1 MLVNLL
7 ALLLCLTFTV
17 QADDTELFV
26 KILPGESKPNVLL
39 LIDTSLSMNAIAG
52 NRKTV
57 CETKKILGFI
67 PAGQRCYD
75 VGTTRM
81 QIVKNAVL
89 KFLDEAEDV
98 NISLM
103 RFNDESWLEKKCV
116 KSLGFLGCLQYAYI
130 KRWRSDGGRV
140 VVASEDIATA
150 RTPTMLSFWFDF
162 VPGGYT
168 PLSET
173 LYEAGR
179 YFRGA
184 KPYWGSSGTA
194 SARINGYY
202 KSPITHSCQK
212 NSIVIFT
219 DGEPYDD
226 TDANGT
232 IRDYISGLTLPP
244 GLDSNCSGQGG
255 CLEELAWYLAN
266 SDQDDST
273 YGKQTVNTY
282 TIGGFGAD
290 PGYLI
295 NTARFGGGHYYDA
308 SDVDRLNEVLKDSLA
323 RVRAEPAFLAA
334 PATSVSASNSLEHAE
349 DVYYTMFKPG
359 RGAGWTG
366 NLKRYRFGR
375 NNELVGVNGKP
386 AMDSSGFFSDT
397 TQSYW
402 SSEVDGDKV
411 ESGGMVEHL
420 NQNRPVFTNILGDSN
435 VLLRQTG
442 NLVREHNAD
451 IYRNP
456 SLLGARDESE
466 ARSTLAWARGVDVDD
481 EDRDGDHRD
490 NRQSIGDPLHTR
502 PQVVTYY
509 KNGDGSK
516 VDKSVFF
523 TTNDGFLHSVDADN
537 GITQFSFIPKDLLG
551 NLTHYRHAY
560 DARGDGPKIYGMD
573 GPMTVWHHDVN
584 GDGDV
589 LKNSQS
595 IRDSGEH
602 VYLYLTMRRGG
613 SNIYALDVTDPG
625 FPILKWI
632 IRGSKQNNLSA
643 SWTNG
648 FGNLAQT
655 WSAPK
660 LVQVKWNGRLRHVLL
675 FGGGY
680 DEQLD
685 NENNFHSS
693 YAIYGDNVYM
703 VDAESGQLLWSASR
717 YYSADLYLHDL
728 KYAIPAALTPVD
740 LDGDSAVDVIF
751 GTDVGGQIFR
761 IDINQN
767 NSGASNFATGGVI
780 AKLSGN
786 SLADARRFFE
796 PVTVAFGKENRYL
809 NIAVGSGFRP
819 GPLSTSVND
828 RMYVIKDPHVTS
840 KPSNYGYVNGRPI
853 TEADL
858 YDATSNLVQEGNSS
872 QRSTALSRLNSA
884 RGWYMKLEI
893 SGEKVLS
900 KATIHNGA
908 LLFTTFIP
916 MLGGRGQC
924 LPAPG
929 TNYLY
934 AVNID
939 NGAAISDLNQWQWVS
954 LGSGL
959 DKSDRSK
966 SIRNAAIAP
975 SPTIISR
982 IDGGAS
988 VCVGNQCLHD
998 VFDPVTKV
1006 PVHRRYWRENR

>member
-39 LIDTSLSMNAIAG
+39 LIDTSSSMNAIVG
-52 NRKTV
+52 NRRTV
-57 CETKKILGFI
+57 CETKKALGFI
-67 PAGQRCYD
+67 PVGQKCHY

-81 QIVKNAVL
+81 DIVENAVIR
-89 KFLDEAEDV
+89 FLHEAEDV

-103 RFNDESWLEKKCV
+103 RFNDRSWIEKTC
-116 KSLGFLGCLQYAYI
+116 LAPLPLLGCLKY
-130 KRWRSDGGRV
+130 KSTRKWRSDGGL
-140 VVASEDIATA
+140 VAMAFEDIATA
-150 RTPTMLSFWFDF
+150 RSSAVATFMLDF
-162 VPGGYT
+162 FPAAYT
-168 PLSET
+168 PLSEA
-173 LYEAGR
+173 LFEAGR
-179 YFRGA
+179 YFNGVT
-184 KPYWGSSGTA
+184 PYWGRNGTSSA
-194 SARINGYY
+194 MRNGHYI
-202 KSPITHSCQK
+202 SPITHSCQK
-212 NSIVIFT
+212 NSIVIFS
-219 DGEPYDD
+219 DGKPSDD
-226 TDANGT
+226 TDSNGR
-232 IRDYISGLTLPP
+232 IGDMIKGLRVPP

-266 SDQDDST
+266 EDQSDW
-273 YGKQTVNTY
+273 YGKQTINTY
-282 TIGGFGAD
+282 TIGGFGVD
-290 PGYLI
+290 PEFLV
-295 NTARFGGGHYYDA
+295 NTARHGGGRYYEA
-308 SDVDRLNEVLKDSLA
+308 SQVERLNEVLKDSLA
-323 RVRAEPAFLAA
+323 RVRAEPAFFAA
-334 PATSVSASNSLEHAE
+334 PATSVSATNSLEHAE

-366 NLKRYRFGR
+366 NLKRYRFDR

-386 AMDSSGFFSDT
+386 ALDGASGFFSDT

-411 ESGGMVEHL
+411 GSGGMAEHL
-420 NQNRPVFTNILGDSN
+420 NQNRAVLTNMSGDSKVILKDIPN
-435 VLLRQTG
+435 LL
-442 NLVREHNAD
+442 REHNSG

-456 SLLGARDESE
+456 SLLGARDELE
-466 ARSTLAWARGVDVDD
+466 ARSILAWARGVDVDD
-481 EDRDGDHRD
+481 EDRDGDTRD
-490 NRQSIGDPLHTR
+490 NRQSIGDPLHTQ

-516 VDKSVFF
+516 VDKRVFF
-523 TTNDGFLHSVDADN
+523 TTNDGFLHSVDAND
-537 GITQFSFIPKDLLG
+537 GTTEFSFIPKDLLG
-551 NLTHYRHAY
+551 NLKKYRDAY
-560 DARGDGPKIYGMD
+560 DAKGDGPKIYGMD
-573 GPMTVWHHDVN
+573 GPMTVWHHDAN

-589 LKNSQS
+589 LMSNGWP
-595 IRDSGEH
+595 DLGEH

-613 SNIYALDVTDPG
+613 SNIYALDVTDPAY
-625 FPILKWI
+625 PVLKWI
-632 IRGSKQNNLSA
+632 IRGSKQPNFSLN
-643 SWTNG
+643 WTDG
-648 FGNLAQT
+648 FGNLALT

-717 YYSADLYLHDL
+717 YYNADLQLPDL

-786 SLADARRFFE
+786 SLSEARRFFE
-796 PVTVAFGKENRYL
+796 PVAVAFGKENRYL
-809 NIAVGSGFRP
+809 NISVGSGFRP
-819 GPLSTSVND
+819 SPLSTTVND

-900 KATIHNGA
+900 KAVIHNGV
-908 LLFTTFIP
+908 LLFSTFYP
-916 MLGGRGQC
+916 LLNGRGDC
-924 LPAPG
+924 LPTPG
-929 TNYLY
+929 NNYMY

-939 NGAAISDLNQWQWVS
+939 NGAAISDLYTSDWWNA
-954 LGSGL
+954 GSGL
-959 DKSDRSK
+959 DSKDRRTPVRS
-966 SIRNAAIAP
+966 AAIAP
-975 SPTIISR
+975 SPTVFSR
-982 IDGGAS
+982 INGGS
-988 VCVGNQCLHD
+988 NVCVGNHCLHD
-998 VFDPVTKV
+998 VFDPVAEV

>member
-1 MLVNLL
+1 MPVHLL

-26 KILPGESKPNVLL
+26 KILPGETKPNVLL
-39 LIDTSLSMNAIAG
+39 LIDTSLSMAAIAA
-52 NRKTV
+52 NRQTK
-57 CETKKILGFI
+57 CETQKILGFI
-67 PAGQRCYD
+67 PVGQRCYD

-81 QIVKNAVL
+81 DIVKNAVI
-89 KFLDEAEDV
+89 KFLNEAEDV
-98 NISLM
+98 NISIM
-103 RFNDESWLEKKCV
+103 RFNDRTWLDKNCV
-116 KSLGFLGCLQYAYI
+116 WPSFLGCLKYSYTR
-130 KRWRSDGGRV
+130 RWRSDGGRV
-140 VVASEDIATA
+140 VVASEDISNA
-150 RTPTMLSFWFDF
+150 RIPTMLAFWFDF
-162 VPGGYT
+162 APGGFT

-173 LYEAGR
+173 LYEASR
-179 YFRGA
+179 YFRGTT
-184 KPYWGSSGTA
+184 PYWGSNSTS
-194 SARINGYY
+194 SAMRNGDYI
-202 KSPITHSCQK
+202 SPITNHCQK
-212 NSIVIFT
+212 NSVVIFT
-219 DGEPYDD
+219 DGEPFDD
-226 TDANGT
+226 TDSNSR
-232 IRDYISGLTLPP
+232 IRDNIRGLSLPP
-244 GLDSNCSGQGG
+244 GLDSNCSGNGG
-255 CLEELAWYLAN
+255 CLEELAWDLAN
-266 SDQDDST
+266 NDQNQSL
-273 YGKQTVNTY
+273 YGKQTVNIY
-282 TIGGFGAD
+282 TIGGFGAN

-295 NTARFGGGHYYDA
+295 DTARFGGGHYYDA
-308 SDVDRLNEVLKDSLA
+308 SEVDRLNEVLKDSLA
-323 RVRAEPAFLAA
+323 RIRAEPATLAA
-334 PATSVSASNSLEHAE
+334 PTTSLSATNSLEHAE

-366 NLKRYRFGR
+366 NLKRYRFDR
-375 NNELVGVNGKP
+375 NNELVGANGKP
-386 AMDSSGFFSDT
+386 AKYGEEFFSDA

-420 NQNRPVFTNILGDSN
+420 NQNRPVFTNLLGDSN

-442 NLVREHNAD
+442 NLLREHNSG

-456 SLLGARDESE
+456 SLLGARDELE
-466 ARSTLAWARGVDVDD
+466 ARSILAWARGVDVDD
-481 EDRDGDHRD
+481 EDRDGDTRD
-490 NRQSIGDPLHTR
+490 DRKSIGDPLHTQ

-523 TTNDGFLHSVDADN
+523 TTNDGFLHSVNADN

-551 NLTHYRHAY
+551 NLKKYRDAY
-560 DARGDGPKIYGMD
+560 DARGDGPKVYGMD

-632 IRGSKQNNLSA
+632 IKGSKQENSV
-643 SWTNG
+643 SWTDG

-655 WSAPK
+655 WSAPR

-685 NENNFHSS
+685 DENNFRSS

-703 VDAESGQLLWSASR
+703 VDAESGQLLWTASR
-717 YYSADLYLHDL
+717 YSHADLYLQDL
-728 KYAIPAALTPVD
+728 KYAIPAGLTPVD
-740 LDGDSAVDVIF
+740 LDGDSAIDVIF

-780 AKLSGN
+780 AKLSG
-786 SLADARRFFE
+786 SSAADARRFFE
-796 PVTVAFGKENRYL
+796 PVAVAFGKENRYL
-809 NIAVGSGFRP
+809 NLAVGSGFRP
-819 GPLSTSVND
+819 GPLSTTVND
-828 RMYVIKDPHVTS
+828 RVYVIKDPHVTS

-858 YDATSNLVQEGNSS
+858 YDVTSNLVQEGNSS

-884 RGWYMKLEI
+884 RGWYMKLEV

-900 KATIHNGA
+900 KAVIHNGV
-908 LLFTTFIP
+908 LLFSTFYP
-916 MLGGRGQC
+916 LLNGRGDC
-924 LPAPG
+924 LPMPG
-929 TNYLY
+929 KNYMY

-939 NGAAISDLNQWQWVS
+939 NGAAISDLYTYDWWNA
-954 LGSGL
+954 GSGL
-959 DKSDRSK
+959 DRKDRRTEVRS
-966 SIRNAAIAP
+966 AAIAP

-988 VCVGNQCLHD
+988 VCVGNRCLHD
-998 VFDPVTKV
+998 VFDPVAEV